1 MTYSLFELA
10 KEKAGDW
17 IVDDPED
24 GEDSTV
30 SVCLV
35 CLYAE

>member
-24 GEDSTV
+24 GDV